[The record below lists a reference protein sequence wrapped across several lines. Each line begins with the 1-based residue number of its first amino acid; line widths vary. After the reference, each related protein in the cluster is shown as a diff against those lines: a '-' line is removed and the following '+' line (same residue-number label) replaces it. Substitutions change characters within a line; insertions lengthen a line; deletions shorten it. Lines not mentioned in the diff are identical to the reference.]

1 MSLLDK
7 LFPKKQPVFRRKM
20 PTWEEILDHM
30 QGKEPAFF
38 ADAVVRIILSNDRS
52 KRIIILQSDHGYY
65 KAVYEE
71 IRVWDE
77 DEWNYFCNDPD
88 WYPAW
93 WEPATSSINS
103 KSFYGT
109 EDDAI
114 KAVTNSHEYK
124 MHFE

>member
-7 LFPKKQPVFRRKM
+7 LFPKKQPVFRREM
-20 PTWEEILDHM
+20 PTWEEILNHM
-30 QGKEPAFF
+30 QGEEPAFY
-38 ADAVVRIILSNDRS
+38 ADAVVRIFLSKDRA

-65 KAVYEE
+65 KTVYEE

-88 WYPAW
+88 RYPAW
-93 WEPATSSINS
+93 WEPVTSSINS

-114 KAVTNSHEYK
+114 KAITESHEYE
-124 MHFE
+124 MYFA

>member
-7 LFPKKQPVFRRKM
+7 LFPKKQPVFRREM

-30 QGKEPAFF
+30 QGEEPASF
-38 ADAVVRIILSNDRS
+38 ADTVVRIILSNDRS

-77 DEWNYFCNDPD
+77 YEWNYFCNDPD
-88 WYPAW
+88 RYPAW
-93 WEPATSSINS
+93 WEPVTSSINS

-114 KAVTNSHEYK
+114 KAVINSHEYK
-124 MHFE
+124 MYFE